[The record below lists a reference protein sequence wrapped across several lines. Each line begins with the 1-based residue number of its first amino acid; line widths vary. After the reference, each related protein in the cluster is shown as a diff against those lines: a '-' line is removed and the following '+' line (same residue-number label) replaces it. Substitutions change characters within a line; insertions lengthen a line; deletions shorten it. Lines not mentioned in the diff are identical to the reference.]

1 MVSIAYLSLQSIA
14 VGCSL
19 CWELLWSLFFL
30 KYFFVSDAYEEDM
43 SHSGSESHSLQGSDE
58 DGFLEDDDDN
68 NNMVMIDHKTTG
80 NTQILSCCTTHASML
95 C

>member
-1 MVSIAYLSLQSIA
+1 MVSIACLSLQSIA

-19 CWELLWSLFFL
+19 CWDLLWSLFFL

-43 SHSGSESHSLQGSDE
+43 SHSGSESDSLQGSDE

-68 NNMVMIDHKTTG
+68 NVVMINHMTTG

>member
-1 MVSIAYLSLQSIA
+1 M
-14 VGCSL
+14 
-19 CWELLWSLFFL
+19 CWDLLWSLFFL
-30 KYFFVSDAYEEDM
+30 KYFFVSDVYEEDM
-43 SHSGSESHSLQGSDE
+43 SHSGSESDSLQGSDE